1 VRAAGI
7 YQRYRARMKLSRC
20 LGVLTAGFG
29 LIFGLAFG
37 GCAGVKQNPGTGT
50 GGSGAGNGKGGSGG
64 SHINFDGGSVDLPG
78 NITMTCGNGMQDPGE
93 SCDDGN
99 KVGGDGCTPLCQVES
114 GWICPQVGA
123 CTRNVVC
130 GDGMVTAPFE
140 ACDDGNKVG
149 GDGCSADCKTVEP
162 GWQCRVPGKPC
173 VPLCGDGVIT
183 GSEQCDDGN
192 TDNGDGCSSS
202 CQREPGATCPGTVTA
217 PMAGACTVAKCGNG
231 IKEAGES
238 CDCGTDPTT
247 LPSGCTGP
255 NGLFNGDGTGCSKT
269 CTKEPTC
276 RSSSGTCAAGSA
288 GTTTACSTSC
298 GNGNVEAGEDCDDG
312 NQVDGDGCSSTCTK
326 EPGFDCQ
333 NVPLPD
339 ATDCVQNGNSGKCLE
354 LPVKYRDFKNESL
367 SGGHDDFFYLGA
379 TWSTTDPRYQSIA
392 GVQGQAAA
400 TPFTKRYCVPN
411 SSGPARQNDSTAR
424 SWDIAAA
431 NLDCTGKPTFNSKR
445 TGCNNVATMADC
457 QFTDFSHDTNG
468 GNVPGYTQAAN
479 GPTNGLTYTSGASGH
494 PMYHGC
500 APVVTSSSTFGQWW
514 ADGTWESDGTSAS
527 KHAVGILEL
536 APATLAGN
544 AGYYQ
549 FSSAQNSVFGGF
561 FPLDPTTNMFPLYYT
576 ATELAGMDATTGLA
590 YNGAAGA
597 VNGTPAGPGATH
609 MMPSGEQLLCDLWP
623 YWYSPYSNSTT
634 MFGGGAGCK
643 GNQYLFP
650 PSVSFATHPGG
661 NWVNTMQGWFHDS
674 WFSTEAR
681 YLFAFN
687 GPFDLQFYG
696 DDDTFVFINGI
707 LVVDLG
713 GVHQR
718 LPGKVHVDATGM
730 ATTQEGGEVYLPG
743 ETLPAGANVGDLIP
757 CDSTANAVDPVTKVK
772 FNAVGTGNCLTGE
785 TNCDCRV
792 RTGLDLGL
800 KTGSTY
806 EIAIFS
812 RDGHPSESN
821 FQLTLSGFS
830 TTQTQCGPTC
840 GDGIRTGGEECDCGN
855 AGVTPQDPACSGMNN
870 NDTAYNGCTTQ
881 CKYGPFCG
889 DGTLQ
894 TDGGEQCDDGPN
906 NGITYSSTCGQGCSS
921 TCQFAHCCGDAQVD
935 ADEGEACDLGA
946 ANGTPGAPCTAQCQL
961 SICIDSSCSSNQGTG
976 GSGGT

>member
-1 VRAAGI
+1 MCTRREFGGVI
-7 YQRYRARMKLSRC
+7 VPHMKHPRC
-20 LGVLTAGFG
+20 LGVSSVVFG
-29 LIFGLAFG
+29 LTLGLLFG
-37 GCAGVKQNPGTGT
+37 GCAGVKQTGTTGT
-50 GGSGAGNGKGGSGG
+50 GGNGNGSGTGKGGSTGTGG
-64 SHINFDGGSVDLPG
+64 RVVFDAAGFEIGDP
-78 NITMTCGNGMQDPGE
+78 TKCGNGVHDDGE

-99 KVGGDGCTPLCQVES
+99 QVGGDGCTPLCQVES

-140 ACDDGNKVG
+140 ACDDGNTVS
-149 GDGCSADCKTVEP
+149 GDGCSGDCKMVEP

-183 GSEQCDDGN
+183 GDEQCDDGN
-192 TDNGDGCSSS
+192 TMNGDGCSST

-217 PMAGACTVAKCGNG
+217 PKAGACTVAQCGNG
-231 IKEAGES
+231 IQEAGES
-238 CDCGTDPTT
+238 CDCGTDPTKI
-247 LPSGCTGP
+247 PSGCTGP

-276 RSSSGTCAAGSA
+276 RTSSGTCSAGGA

-298 GNGNVEAGEDCDDG
+298 GNGNVEAGEQCDDG
-312 NQVDGDGCSSTCTK
+312 NQVDGDGCSSTCQT
-326 EPGFDCQ
+326 EPGFDCS
-333 NVPLPD
+333 NVPIPD
-339 ATDCVQNGNSGKCLE
+339 TTDCVQTGNTGKCLE

-367 SGGHDDFFYLGA
+367 SGGHPDFFFLGS
-379 TWSTTDPRYQSIA
+379 TWSTTDARYQSIS
-392 GVQGQAAA
+392 GVQGQTGSTA
-400 TPFTKRYCVPN
+400 FSKRYCVPN

-424 SWDIAAA
+424 AWDIAAA

-445 TGCNNVATMADC
+445 AGCNSVATLADC

-468 GNVPGYTQAAN
+468 GHVPGYTQAAN

-500 APVVTSSSTFGQWW
+500 APVVTSASTFGQWW
-514 ADGTWESDGTSAS
+514 QDGTWESDGTTSG

-536 APATLAGN
+536 APATLGGN

-549 FSSAQNSVFGGF
+549 FSSAQNSVYGGF
-561 FPLDPTTNMFPLYYT
+561 YPLDPASNMFPLYYT
-576 ATELAGMDATTGLA
+576 QAELTATNATTGLVNQGSP
-590 YNGAAGA
+590 NGPGTT
-597 VNGTPAGPGATH
+597 VTTPAAW
-609 MMPSGEQLLCDLWP
+609 SESLLCNLWP
-623 YWYSPYSNSTT
+623 YWYSPYKTSTS

-643 GNQYLFP
+643 GDQYLFP
-650 PSVSFATHPGG
+650 PSVSFATNPNG
-661 NWVNTMQGWFHDS
+661 NWIPAMQGWYHDS
-674 WFSTEAR
+674 WFSTEVR

-687 GPFDLQFYG
+687 GPFQLQFYG

-718 LPGKVHVDATGM
+718 LPGKVSVDASGT

-757 CDSTANAVDPVTKVK
+757 CTGTDPVTKVA
-772 FNAVGTGNCLTGE
+772 FNSVNTGNCLAGE
-785 TNCDCRV
+785 TTCDCRT
-792 RTGLDLGL
+792 RTVPLGL

-812 RDGHPSESN
+812 RDGHPTESN

-830 TTQTQCGPTC
+830 TTQTQCGPKC
-840 GDGIRTGGEECDCGN
+840 GDGVKTGGEECDCGTDPN
-855 AGVTPQDPACSGMNN
+855 NLPAGCTGVN
-870 NDTAYNGCTTQ
+870 NDTQYNGCTTQ
-881 CKYGPFCG
+881 CQYGPFCG
-889 DGTLQ
+889 DGMLQ

-921 TCQFAHCCGDAQVD
+921 TCQFAHCCGDGNVD
-935 ADEGEACDLGA
+935 ADEGEQCDLGS
-946 ANGTPGAPCTAQCQL
+946 ANGTPGAACDAQCKIV
-961 SICIDSSCSSNQGTG
+961 ICIENCQNQGG
-976 GSGGT
+976 